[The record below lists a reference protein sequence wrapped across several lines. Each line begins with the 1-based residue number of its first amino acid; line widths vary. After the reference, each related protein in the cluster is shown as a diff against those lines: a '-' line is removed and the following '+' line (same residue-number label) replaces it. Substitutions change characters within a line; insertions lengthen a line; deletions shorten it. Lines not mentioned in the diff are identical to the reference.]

1 MNYCWDNLLFVGS
14 YSIQIAI
21 VAFWKYRFP
30 NVGAL
35 TSIHRE
41 MSGGSDRSDV
51 YLFVCL
57 DNKHVLAAAHQ
68 RHLVTVT
75 LINIILNIYINTNTD
90 IWLGGLYL
98 CYVPTLMINCC
109 SNNINNCHMTATR
122 ILLLH
127 DKRPHSTINLWKCSF
142 VTVKIIVKIETG
154 FSYCVTITCQLP

>member
-1 MNYCWDNLLFVGS
+1 MIWCGPLSICSLHPPPGPRDTLEFHSFDIDTFGKLIITLYPLFHRMNNTEKSAATTFSLLAV
-14 YSIQIAI
+14 IQIAI

-75 LINIILNIYINTNTD
+75 LINIILNIYINTNND
-90 IWLGGLYL
+90 IWLGAVFVL
-98 CYVPTLMINCC
+98 CAH
-109 SNNINNCHMTATR
+109 SDDQ
-122 ILLLH
+122 LL
-127 DKRPHSTINLWKCSF
+127 
-142 VTVKIIVKIETG
+142 
-154 FSYCVTITCQLP
+154 